1 MMSQHQEQGT
11 RKRGGFG
18 LLKFYLSQKII
29 KILLIL
35 VVVAAVIF
43 GVRKTFFTESKTTK
57 LGFEDIGELATQ
69 CAYTTEVGVQE
80 GSRELF
86 GIQIPFTQS
95 KYIYSMDF
103 EIKAGIDFGDIDWD
117 LKDKIIEV
125 RLPEARIL
133 SSEMKQDSFQVY
145 HEEESIFRQ
154 IRLEEIND
162 GFEDMQKQAEK
173 DAVSNGL
180 LENAKSNAET
190 ILKEFFAKEY
200 DLKEYKITF
209 REK

>member
-1 MMSQHQEQGT
+1 MPT
-11 RKRGGFG
+11 
-18 LLKFYLSQKII
+18 
-29 KILLIL
+29 
-35 VVVAAVIF
+35 
-43 GVRKTFFTESKTTK
+43 
-57 LGFEDIGELATQ
+57 
-69 CAYTTEVGVQE
+69 TTEVGVQE

-180 LENAKSNAET
+180 LENAKSNAEM

>member
-1 MMSQHQEQGT
+1 M
-11 RKRGGFG
+11 
-18 LLKFYLSQKII
+18 
-29 KILLIL
+29 
-35 VVVAAVIF
+35 
-43 GVRKTFFTESKTTK
+43 
-57 LGFEDIGELATQ
+57 
-69 CAYTTEVGVQE
+69 
-80 GSRELF
+80 F

-180 LENAKSNAET
+180 LENAKSNAEM

>member
-1 MMSQHQEQGT
+1 
-11 RKRGGFG
+11 
-18 LLKFYLSQKII
+18 
-29 KILLIL
+29 
-35 VVVAAVIF
+35 
-43 GVRKTFFTESKTTK
+43 
-57 LGFEDIGELATQ
+57 
-69 CAYTTEVGVQE
+69 
-80 GSRELF
+80 
-86 GIQIPFTQS
+86 
-95 KYIYSMDF
+95 MDF

-125 RLPEARIL
+125 RLPEVRIL

>member
-1 MMSQHQEQGT
+1 M
-11 RKRGGFG
+11 
-18 LLKFYLSQKII
+18 
-29 KILLIL
+29 
-35 VVVAAVIF
+35 
-43 GVRKTFFTESKTTK
+43 
-57 LGFEDIGELATQ
+57 
-69 CAYTTEVGVQE
+69 QE

>member
-35 VVVAAVIF
+35 VVVAVVIF

-86 GIQIPFTQS
+86 GIQIRS
-95 KYIYSMDF
+95 
-103 EIKAGIDFGDIDWD
+103 
-117 LKDKIIEV
+117 
-125 RLPEARIL
+125 
-133 SSEMKQDSFQVY
+133 VY
-145 HEEESIFRQ
+145 KELHADR
-154 IRLEEIND
+154 
-162 GFEDMQKQAEK
+162 
-173 DAVSNGL
+173 
-180 LENAKSNAET
+180 ET
-190 ILKEFFAKEY
+190 GC
-200 DLKEYKITF
+200 
-209 REK
+209 

>member
-1 MMSQHQEQGT
+1 M
-11 RKRGGFG
+11 
-18 LLKFYLSQKII
+18 
-29 KILLIL
+29 
-35 VVVAAVIF
+35 
-43 GVRKTFFTESKTTK
+43 
-57 LGFEDIGELATQ
+57 
-69 CAYTTEVGVQE
+69 
-80 GSRELF
+80 F

-200 DLKEYKITF
+200 DLKENKITF

>member
-1 MMSQHQEQGT
+1 M
-11 RKRGGFG
+11 
-18 LLKFYLSQKII
+18 
-29 KILLIL
+29 
-35 VVVAAVIF
+35 
-43 GVRKTFFTESKTTK
+43 
-57 LGFEDIGELATQ
+57 
-69 CAYTTEVGVQE
+69 QE

-125 RLPEARIL
+125 RLPEVRIL

>member
-1 MMSQHQEQGT
+1 MENLTGGT
-11 RKRGGFG
+11 PPVRP
-18 LLKFYLSQKII
+18 LPC
-29 KILLIL
+29 
-35 VVVAAVIF
+35 VVPC
-43 GVRKTFFTESKTTK
+43 K
-57 LGFEDIGELATQ
+57 LYF
-69 CAYTTEVGVQE
+69 
-80 GSRELF
+80 
-86 GIQIPFTQS
+86 PFTQS

-180 LENAKSNAET
+180 LENAKSNAEM

>member
-35 VVVAAVIF
+35 VVVAVVIF
-43 GVRKTFFTESKTTK
+43 GVRKTFFTESKITK

-162 GFEDMQKQAEK
+162 GFEDMP
-173 DAVSNGL
+173 VSYTHLTLPTN
-180 LENAKSNAET
+180 S
-190 ILKEFFAKEY
+190 
-200 DLKEYKITF
+200 
-209 REK
+209 RV

>member
-1 MMSQHQEQGT
+1 M
-11 RKRGGFG
+11 
-18 LLKFYLSQKII
+18 
-29 KILLIL
+29 
-35 VVVAAVIF
+35 
-43 GVRKTFFTESKTTK
+43 
-57 LGFEDIGELATQ
+57 
-69 CAYTTEVGVQE
+69 
-80 GSRELF
+80 F

-125 RLPEARIL
+125 RLPEVRIL

>member
-1 MMSQHQEQGT
+1 M
-11 RKRGGFG
+11 
-18 LLKFYLSQKII
+18 
-29 KILLIL
+29 
-35 VVVAAVIF
+35 
-43 GVRKTFFTESKTTK
+43 
-57 LGFEDIGELATQ
+57 
-69 CAYTTEVGVQE
+69 
-80 GSRELF
+80 F